1 MGHRLKRRRAPTV
14 QPEPSSEE
22 EEAADDSEVDA
33 EPAPVSRGR
42 DKSIVPDSQG
52 EEEVDAEPAPVSRG
66 RDKSIVPDSQGEE
79 EVEEVEDQLEADP
92 PAPSS
97 RHSTPETLA
106 QEPESG
112 SIAKSKRPR
121 KVTIKAEAAAISASA
136 NPPAKKARS
145 RSGRAST
152 TAPIQKD
159 FMKRP
164 ATLSMESEA
173 EFLTE
178 RVQTIFDLAPP
189 RRETYLCPYCVARAY
204 GDCSHR
210 GRGEICSACHSAHA
224 SSCIHRLTP
233 TDRLHCLSRL
243 SLLTEAALPNLHRV
257 LANLESWAE
266 QRNFIVDLLD
276 HADRRAREASN

>member
-1 MGHRLKRRRAPTV
+1 MGHKLKRRRAPTV

-22 EEAADDSEVDA
+22 EETADDL
-33 EPAPVSRGR
+33 
-42 DKSIVPDSQG
+42 
-52 EEEVDAEPAPVSRG
+52 EVDAEPAPVSRG

-97 RHSTPETLA
+97 RHSTPEALA

-121 KVTIKAEAAAISASA
+121 KVTIKAEAAATSASA

-189 RRETYLCPYCVARAY
+189 RRVSTLFHVHLC
-204 GDCSHR
+204 
-210 GRGEICSACHSAHA
+210 I
-224 SSCIHRLTP
+224 LT
-233 TDRLHCLSRL
+233 
-243 SLLTEAALPNLHRV
+243 V
-257 LANLESWAE
+257 W
-266 QRNFIVDLLD
+266 FV
-276 HADRRAREASN
+276 